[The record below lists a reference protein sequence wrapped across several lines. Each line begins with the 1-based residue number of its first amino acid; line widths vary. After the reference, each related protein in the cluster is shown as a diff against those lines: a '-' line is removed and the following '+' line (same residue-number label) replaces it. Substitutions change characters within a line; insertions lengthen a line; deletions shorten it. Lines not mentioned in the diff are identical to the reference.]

1 MVKKFS
7 AEEGISEEED
17 MWDEEESLEFE
28 DSE

>member
-7 AEEGISEEED
+7 AEDGIDESEE
-17 MWDEEESLEFE
+17 MWDEEESLEFD